1 MAAYEKVKAW
11 LALLLGIYLIGQC
24 IAFIVGGSLF
34 TASGALGVKHNSGSA
49 AGVGLGVGI
58 PVILL
63 GLVLIYFSSK
73 LVSWGWSNI

>member
-11 LALLLGIYLIGQC
+11 LALLVGIYLIGQC
-24 IAFIVGGSLF
+24 IAFIIGGSFF
-34 TASGALGVKHNSGSA
+34 TASGALGVQHNSGSM

-63 GLVLIYFSSK
+63 GLVLIYFSWK

>member
-1 MAAYEKVKAW
+1 MEVYTKVKAW

-24 IAFIVGGSLF
+24 IAFIVGGSFF
-34 TASGALGVKHNSGSA
+34 TASGVFGVQHNSSYSA
-49 AGVGLGVGI
+49 GIGLGLGI

-63 GLVLIYFSSK
+63 GLVLIYFSWK